1 MTTDAQ
7 PDGPDVQILY
17 TPASLAGGYEPGD
30 ELVRVAADARAMGG
44 QAGHKGKRLSREMVA
59 ELRASGWLRQS
70 RWRRGGFFTTR
81 GIREAF
87 DIPELALLNVPGAF
101 SPCAQTL
108 LNRIVDYIIEGPR
121 RVHPGEVLVIDDPN
135 FQMAVT
141 VDLIEPG
148 DMHLPDFGRPMMVV
162 VPLP

>member
-1 MTTDAQ
+1 MAPDAQ
-7 PDGPDVQILY
+7 PVGPNVQIRY
-17 TPASLAGGYEPGD
+17 TPASLAGGYEPGE
-30 ELVRVAADARAMGG
+30 ELSRVAADARAVGG
-44 QAGHKGKRLSREMVA
+44 AGKKGKRLSKDMLA

-70 RWRRGGFFTTR
+70 RWRRGGFFTTSGLR
-81 GIREAF
+81 DAF
-87 DIPELALLNVPGAF
+87 DVPELVLLNVPGAF

-108 LNRIVDYIIEGPR
+108 LNRIVDYIIDGPR
-121 RVHPGEVLVIDDPN
+121 RVHPGDVLVIDDPN

-148 DMHLPDFGRPMMVV
+148 DMHLPDFGYPMLAV